1 MTTNTSDDD
10 LPLTDAANSKHKK
23 QRRRQS
29 KVFTDLNRLRDN
41 DDNDDDD
48 EHLYTNH
55 QLISF
60 YKNETFTAPSP
71 KQYETLYE
79 GPKRLFSAKGELSI
93 GKSLSKRYIEPYE
106 FWKQKDP
113 KNAKIQ
119 HRKRMIAK
127 QFKGR
132 KKPKAPDNKKRSD
145 TDQKLKLLL
154 DNIPQLDSQS
164 DGESS
169 KDSLPHEAA
178 QKPTGVKCV
187 VEDSGIKPSSVLQEM
202 EPYFDSV
209 NEHQSDVSDTVE
221 GDSKNAQHANDSM
234 KITSRL
240 DDDVDM
246 AELDGINDQHIKEQF
261 LELLHSEDILFCSSN
276 SSIQNKGQK
285 SQDDRRVS
293 VRRSARF
300 LKDSALTGS
309 VFAEDN
315 SPSNSQAASFV
326 DFVSVRSRPEKNKSK
341 RRGHARIVNS
351 PENKENLAT
360 LNSPAIA
367 NNVIQ
372 HKKRNKHR
380 RRPASCFSVAAIQNS
395 AVNSAAND
403 QLYQTELRQDD
414 DFSEDVETFP
424 YDKRMF
430 RDEPSH
436 CKECPDQTSSNLN
449 RLKHQQGH
457 SDSVCKPKESF
468 ESQTVS
474 AVFADSSKTESVND
488 TSPKSNQ
495 LLPKSQTQILVTPS
509 KSLTSY
515 VKHSE
520 NKKYKNIVDALEDS
534 DDEEIISGMI
544 GRQVLIPP
552 RLENRRVHNIAIT
565 LTPE

>member
-1 MTTNTSDDD
+1 MTTNNSDDD
-10 LPLTDAANSKHKK
+10 LPLTDAANSGKHKK

-29 KVFTDLNRLRDN
+29 KVFTDLNRLRD
-41 DDNDDDD
+41 DDDDDD

-169 KDSLPHEAA
+169 KDSLPREAA
-178 QKPTGVKCV
+178 QKPTGVECV
-187 VEDSGIKPSSVLQEM
+187 VEDSGIKPPSVLQEM
-202 EPYFDSV
+202 E
-209 NEHQSDVSDTVE
+209 HQSDVSNTVE

-234 KITSRL
+234 NITSRL

-309 VFAEDN
+309 VFAEEN

-326 DFVSVRSRPEKNKSK
+326 DFVSVRSKPEKNKSK

-360 LNSPAIA
+360 LISPAIA
-367 NNVIQ
+367 NDVIQ
-372 HKKRNKHR
+372 QKKRNKHR
-380 RRPASCFSVAAIQNS
+380 RRPAACFSVAACSQNS
-395 AVNSAAND
+395 PVNLAAND
-403 QLYQTELRQDD
+403 QLYQTELRPDD
-414 DFSEDVETFP
+414 DFSEDVGTCP
-424 YDKRMF
+424 DDKRMF

-457 SDSVCKPKESF
+457 SDSVFKPKESF
-468 ESQTVS
+468 ESQTV

-509 KSLTSY
+509 KSLTSN

-544 GRQVLIPP
+544 GRQVLMPP
-552 RLENRRVHNIAIT
+552 RLENRRVHNIAIA